1 MMFDC
6 EDCIARVRRFGVAS
20 LAKARTHPFAVFME
34 KTLVQPDGLNRTL
47 AVGDIFDFDLPM
59 RWADADALNHLN
71 NANYFR
77 YMEEGRI
84 RMFYEGKV
92 QQSARFSPVVVHCAC
107 DFNKAITYPA
117 LIRVSHRVE
126 RIGRSSM
133 EHAVDLSVIHPDGLE
148 LCAQGKSIM
157 VWMDFELN
165 RAHPWPDEVLKALAS
180 SINRR

>member
-1 MMFDC
+1 
-6 EDCIARVRRFGVAS
+6 V
-20 LAKARTHPFAVFME
+20 E
-34 KTLVQPDGLNRTL
+34 KIVVQPDGSARAL

-84 RMFYEGKV
+84 RMFV
-92 QQSARFSPVVVHCAC
+92 QGSVPQSTRFGPVVVHCSC
-107 DFNKAITYPA
+107 DFKKPITYPA
-117 LIRVSHRVE
+117 LIRVSHRLE

-133 EHAVDLSVIHPDGLE
+133 EHAVDLSLVNDDGLE
-148 LCAQGKSIM
+148 LCAQGKSVR

-165 RAHPWPDEVLKALAS
+165 RAHPWPEEVLEALAS

>member
-1 MMFDC
+1 MHTDKS
-6 EDCIARVRRFGVAS
+6 ARA
-20 LAKARTHPFAVFME
+20 LE
-34 KTLVQPDGLNRTL
+34 
-47 AVGDIFDFDLPM
+47 VGDIFDFDLPM

-84 RMFYEGKV
+84 RMFVEGGV
-92 QQSARFSPVVVHCAC
+92 QQSTRFGPVVVHCAC
-107 DFNKAITYPA
+107 DFKKPITYPA
-117 LIRVSHRVE
+117 LIRVSHRLE

-133 EHAVDLSVIHPDGLE
+133 EHAVDLSRVRDDGLE
-148 LCAQGKSIM
+148 LCAQGKSVM

-165 RAHPWPDEVLKALAS
+165 RAHPWPEEVLEALAC

>member
-1 MMFDC
+1 MNSPFRC
-6 EDCIARVRRFGVAS
+6 FVE
-20 LAKARTHPFAVFME
+20 KALLH
-34 KTLVQPDGLNRTL
+34 PDGSTRTL
-47 AVGDIFDFDLPM
+47 EVGDIFDFDLPM

-84 RMFYEGKV
+84 RMFVEGRV
-92 QQSARFSPVVVHCAC
+92 QQNARFSPVVVHCAC
-107 DFNKAITYPA
+107 DFKKPITYPA

-133 EHAVDLSVIHPDGLE
+133 EHAVDLSLVHPDGLE

-165 RAHPWPDEVLKALAS
+165 RGHPWPEDVLQALAS
-180 SINRR
+180 CINRR

>member
-1 MMFDC
+1 M
-6 EDCIARVRRFGVAS
+6 
-20 LAKARTHPFAVFME
+20 
-34 KTLVQPDGLNRTL
+34 VQPDGSVRTL
-47 AVGDIFDFDLPM
+47 AVGDMFDFDLPM

-84 RMFYEGKV
+84 RMFVEGGV
-92 QQSARFSPVVVHCAC
+92 QQSTRFGPVVVHCSC
-107 DFNKAITYPA
+107 DFKKPITYPA
-117 LIRVSHRVE
+117 LIRVSHRLE

-133 EHAVDLSVIHPDGLE
+133 EHAVDLSRVRDDELE

-165 RAHPWPDEVLKALAS
+165 RAHPWPEEVLEALAS

>member
-1 MMFDC
+1 MGIVLH
-6 EDCIARVRRFGVAS
+6 EDGIERPQGLQNHEPTLS
-20 LAKARTHPFAVFME
+20 LYFVECALAQTDNSP
-34 KTLVQPDGLNRTL
+34 RTL

-92 QQSARFSPVVVHCAC
+92 EQSTRFSPVVVHCSC
-107 DFNKAITYPA
+107 DFKKPITYPA
-117 LIRVSHRVE
+117 QIRVSHRVD

-133 EHAVDLSVIHPDGLE
+133 EHAVDLSVIHPDGQLE

-165 RAHPWPDEVLKALAS
+165 RAHPWPEEVLQALAR

>member
-1 MMFDC
+1 MTQTDGA
-6 EDCIARVRRFGVAS
+6 ARM
-20 LAKARTHPFAVFME
+20 LE
-34 KTLVQPDGLNRTL
+34 
-47 AVGDIFDFDLPM
+47 VGDIFDFDLPM

-84 RMFYEGKV
+84 RMFFEGKV
-92 QQSARFSPVVVHCAC
+92 QQSARYSPVVVHCSC
-107 DFNKAITYPA
+107 DFKKPITYPA
-117 LIRVSHRVE
+117 QIRVSHRVE

-133 EHAVDLSVIHPDGLE
+133 EHSVDISVIQGDGQLE

-165 RAHPWPDEVLKALAS
+165 RSHPLPVDVLQALAS

>member
-1 MMFDC
+1 M
-6 EDCIARVRRFGVAS
+6 
-20 LAKARTHPFAVFME
+20 
-34 KTLVQPDGLNRTL
+34 VQPDGSVRTL

-84 RMFYEGKV
+84 RMFVEGSV
-92 QQSARFSPVVVHCAC
+92 RQSTRYGPVVVHCSC
-107 DFNKAITYPA
+107 DFKKPITYPA
-117 LIRVSHRVE
+117 LIRVSHRLE

-133 EHAVDLSVIHPDGLE
+133 EHAVDLSLVHDDGLE

-165 RAHPWPDEVLKALAS
+165 RAHPWPEEVLESLAT

>member
-1 MMFDC
+1 V
-6 EDCIARVRRFGVAS
+6 ENNV
-20 LAKARTHPFAVFME
+20 
-34 KTLVQPDGLNRTL
+34 VQPKEAARML

-92 QQSARFSPVVVHCAC
+92 QQSARFSPVVVHCSC
-107 DFNKAITYPA
+107 DFKKPIKYPA
-117 LIRVSHRVE
+117 LIRVSHRVQS
-126 RIGRSSM
+126 IGRSSM
-133 EHAVDLSVIHPDGLE
+133 EHAVDLSLIQSDGLE

-165 RAHPWPDEVLKALAS
+165 RAHPWPKEVLEALAS

>member
-1 MMFDC
+1 MDFVEC
-6 EDCIARVRRFGVAS
+6 V
-20 LAKARTHPFAVFME
+20 LAQTDKSPRMLEA
-34 KTLVQPDGLNRTL
+34 
-47 AVGDIFDFDLPM
+47 GDIFDFDLPM

-84 RMFYEGKV
+84 RMFFEGKV
-92 QQSARFSPVVVHCAC
+92 QQSARYSPVVVHCSC
-107 DFNKAITYPA
+107 DFKKPITYPA
-117 LIRVSHRVE
+117 QIRVSHRVE

-133 EHAVDLSVIHPDGLE
+133 EHSVDISVIQGDGQLD

-165 RAHPWPDEVLKALAS
+165 RSHPWPVEVLQALAT